1 MVEAVVF
8 AAAFSYGAG
17 DPNIFRS
24 EFQEE
29 YVYDENFYYA

>member
-17 DPNIFRS
+17 SPDIFRS

-29 YVYDENFYYA
+29 YVYDETIDYA